1 MRILD
6 ISEIKKE
13 LNDEE
18 KEVIDVL
25 VAELNKV
32 NIPERLLNIAFY
44 AIIAYTCFAFLP
56 LWATISLIVVKLAAS
71 AADLMKYISAAK
83 KLIKNHENAQAL
95 VLQIR
100 AKIAKL
106 NKKQ

>member
-1 MRILD
+1 MKILD

-25 VAELNKV
+25 VAELNKT
-32 NIPERLLNIAFY
+32 NIPERLFNIAFY
-44 AIIAYTCFAFLP
+44 AIIAYACFTFLP
-56 LWATISLIVVKLAAS
+56 LWATISLIAVKFAAS
-71 AADLMKYISAAK
+71 TTELMKYVSAAK
-83 KLIKNHENAQAL
+83 KLVKNHENAQAL

-106 NKKQ
+106 SKN